1 MADVPNSPHG
11 REIRVKEDTLLY
23 RIINSR
29 WFSQQ
34 GAVSSQAFRPRNR
47 DNKRLSAYDGD
58 RIRPEDAFHHYPKR
72 PSLPLPVG
80 VLAVTA
86 AECRTLELSVVPDP
100 DAFPEHVLIDFSA
113 WGTSQI
119 HKKAKRLRNAAVK
132 RGWLFQSV
140 P

>member
-11 REIRVKEDTLLY
+11 REIRVKADTLLY
-23 RIINSR
+23 RIVNSR

-34 GAVSSQAFRPRNR
+34 GAVSSQAFRPRNEITR
-47 DNKRLSAYDGD
+47 DCQPTMATAFAPKTLFTITPSA
-58 RIRPEDAFHHYPKR
+58 
-72 PSLPLPVG
+72 LPLPVG
-80 VLAVTA
+80 VLAVTV
-86 AECRTLELSVVPDP
+86 AECRTLELSVIPDP

-119 HKKAKRLRNAAVK
+119 HKKAKRLRIAAVK
-132 RGWLFQSV
+132 RGWLFQTV